1 LNSRAGNED
10 TVIPPYEPLTVEG
23 NEIRES
29 GNLLEVGNDGLPAK
43 IIAGTTQVI
52 ASPIRFMPL
61 HDGTVVSLEA
71 SRFSILESTPGHV
84 RWVSQLE
91 NPQIRMICNA
101 KMEFDG
107 SVDYNIQL
115 TGKQDVAYDDVR
127 LEIPFC
133 SSVSEYMIGM
143 GREGAE
149 TPEKYEWK
157 WKGPQDSFWMGNTLG
172 GIHCEL
178 RGGAYHGP
186 LLNLYLPPPPP
197 SWDNKGLGGF
207 SIVRDE
213 DRTVASVY
221 TGPRRVQSGETV
233 TFAFRLLITPV
244 KPLNTVS
251 QFHDRYFHFISPQPE
266 DLAAGIKVINVHHGY
281 DVNPFINYPFLRV
294 DTLRSYIRY
303 WHERGMKVKI
313 YYTVRELTNAVTELW
328 ALRSLGEEV
337 LAGGPGG
344 GYPWLREHLESDY
357 AWGWYNPFPDSTAD
371 AALVTTGESRWYN
384 YYIEGLSWLVR
395 NAGIDGLYLDDVTYD
410 RTILQRMKRVMMQAR
425 PGCIIDLH
433 SNTGF
438 SVGPANQYAEFF
450 PYLDKL
456 WFGESF
462 QYNKMSAA
470 NWLVEV
476 SGIPFG
482 LMGDMLQ
489 DCGNAWRGMVFG
501 MTVRY
506 PWVTEGIRCDP
517 RPIWRIWD
525 LAGIESMEMFG
536 YWDRACPVRTD
547 QKDVL
552 ATVYRRHGRALIAIA
567 SWAPRPVEVGLSI
580 NFQLLQ
586 IDSARAVFSIPAVE
600 GFQESRRFQAGERL
614 RVEPGKGWMILV
626 QD

>member
-1 LNSRAGNED
+1 
-10 TVIPPYEPLTVEG
+10 
-23 NEIRES
+23 
-29 GNLLEVGNDGLPAK
+29 
-43 IIAGTTQVI
+43 
-52 ASPIRFMPL
+52 
-61 HDGTVVSLEA
+61 
-71 SRFSILESTPGHV
+71 
-84 RWVSQLE
+84 
-91 NPQIRMICNA
+91 
-101 KMEFDG
+101 
-107 SVDYNIQL
+107 
-115 TGKQDVAYDDVR
+115 
-127 LEIPFC
+127 
-133 SSVSEYMIGM
+133 
-143 GREGAE
+143 
-149 TPEKYEWK
+149 
-157 WKGPQDSFWMGNTLG
+157 
-172 GIHCEL
+172 
-178 RGGAYHGP
+178 
-186 LLNLYLPPPPP
+186 
-197 SWDNKGLGGF
+197 
-207 SIVRDE
+207 
-213 DRTVASVY
+213 
-221 TGPRRVQSGETV
+221 
-233 TFAFRLLITPV
+233 
-244 KPLNTVS
+244 
-251 QFHDRYFHFISPQPE
+251 
-266 DLAAGIKVINVHHGY
+266 
-281 DVNPFINYPFLRV
+281 
-294 DTLRSYIRY
+294 
-303 WHERGMKVKI
+303 
-313 YYTVRELTNAVTELW
+313 
-328 ALRSLGEEV
+328 
-337 LAGGPGG
+337 
-344 GYPWLREHLESDY
+344 
-357 AWGWYNPFPDSTAD
+357 
-371 AALVTTGESRWYN
+371 LVTTGESRWYN